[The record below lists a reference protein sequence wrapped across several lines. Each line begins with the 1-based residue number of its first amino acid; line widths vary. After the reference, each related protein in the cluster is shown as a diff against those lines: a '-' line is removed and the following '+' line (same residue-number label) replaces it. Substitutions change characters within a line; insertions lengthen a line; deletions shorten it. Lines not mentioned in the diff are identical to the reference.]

1 MSPSTAA
8 ALKSA
13 LVGIPLPAEKANLLA
28 YAVRQRA
35 EPQHL
40 DALRSLPDR
49 QYQSL
54 DEVMEELVHV
64 QPRRVQTDSAE
75 PHEES
80 GEPPGGD
87 AYTRVR

>member
-1 MSPSTAA
+1 
-8 ALKSA
+8 LKSA

-49 QYQSL
+49 QYESL

-64 QPRRVQTDSAE
+64 QPRRLDGEA
-75 PHEES
+75 PAPREES
-80 GEPPGGD
+80 GAPPGGD
-87 AYTRVR
+87 AYTRH